1 MTISLAVKQQAPAVA
16 DATTAP
22 LAPPTSGLLTASI
35 ALYPEPLLGAV
46 LAAATLAVRSVAQ

>member
-1 MTISLAVKQQAPAVA
+1 
-16 DATTAP
+16 
-22 LAPPTSGLLTASI
+22 LLTASI